1 MSVEISTIVAGAERL
16 GEGAV
21 WDTEDQRLWW
31 VDITGGLIHCY
42 NPEDKSNQSFAFGEP
57 VGCIARREHGGL
69 LWLPNRASGFLTRTL
84 AKTAQ

>member
-31 VDITGGLIHCY
+31 VDITGGLIHC
-42 NPEDKSNQSFAFGEP
+42 
-57 VGCIARREHGGL
+57 
-69 LWLPNRASGFLTRTL
+69 
-84 AKTAQ
+84 